1 MSQPGERIWTV
12 DLWGQHPETLE
23 WMPYPPEVIVNSL
36 LELEGTLRRI
46 GGVVQI
52 ASRRFEI
59 SPGRVETI
67 ALVYRWRSFVPLD
80 KAQTAPPIEQDGTA
94 EQAQAQAV
102 APPPPAEL
110 PEHDERPPEFVEAPS
125 DGPVTHDSVVPA
137 GS

>member
-12 DLWGQHPETLE
+12 DLWGQHPQTGE
-23 WMPYPPEVIVNSL
+23 WMPYAPQLLGDSL
-36 LELEGTLRRI
+36 LELEGQLRRL

-80 KAQTAPPIEQDGTA
+80 KAQTAPPVEQDGSP

-102 APPPPAEL
+102 AAPPPPEL
-110 PEHDERPPEFVEAPS
+110 PEHDVAPPPS
-125 DGPVTHDSVVPA
+125 DAAVPA